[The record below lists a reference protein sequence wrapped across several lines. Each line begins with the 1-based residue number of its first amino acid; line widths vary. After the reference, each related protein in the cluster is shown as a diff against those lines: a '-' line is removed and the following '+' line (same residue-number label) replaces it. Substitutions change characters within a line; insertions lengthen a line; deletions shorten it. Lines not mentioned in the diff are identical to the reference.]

1 MARVE
6 ANGIN
11 INCVVDGPEGAP
23 WVTFITGITNDAAMW
38 DDHVP
43 ALSENFRLLR
53 LDSRGHGG
61 TDATPPPYS
70 FDQLTDDV
78 AGVWDALGVERSHV
92 VGIGLGGMTTLALAL
107 RFPRRVSAIVPT
119 ACRAE
124 LVPEYEGIWPPML
137 EKSAA
142 EGIEGIV
149 DITASR
155 WFPEAFREAN
165 PAKMEDVRAMIRRST
180 LDGYH
185 GCIGALLSLDF
196 GDRLAEIHMPAL
208 FVSGALDAI
217 GGPPDVMQLL
227 AQSVQDGQHVSLPG
241 AGHICNIAN
250 PAAYD
255 DALLSFFE
263 SF

>member
-1 MARVE
+1 MTRVE
-6 ANGIN
+6 ANGIQ
-11 INCVVDGPEGAP
+11 INYVVDGPEGAP
-23 WVTFITGITNDAAMW
+23 WVTFITGITNDTTMW

-43 ALSENFRLLR
+43 ALSRNFRLLR

-70 FDQLTDDV
+70 FEQLTGDV
-78 AGVWDALGVERSHV
+78 AGVWDALGIERSHV
-92 VGIGLGGMTTLALAL
+92 AGIGLGGMTTMALAL

-124 LVPEYEGIWPPML
+124 LVPEYAGIWPPML

-155 WFPEAFREAN
+155 WFPDTFRAAHPE
-165 PAKMEDVRAMIRRST
+165 KMDAVRAMIGRT
-180 LDGYH
+180 ALDGYH
-185 GCIGALLSLDF
+185 GCIQALLSVDF
-196 GDRLAEIHMPAL
+196 ADRLAEIRVPAL

-217 GGPPDVMQLL
+217 GGPPDVMRGL
-227 AQSVQDGQHVSLPG
+227 AQSVQDGQHIALPG

-250 PAAYD
+250 PGAYD
-255 DALLSFFE
+255 SALLSFFE
-263 SF
+263 SL